1 MTTMTK
7 LLCLYPILLAH
18 SFNAHAG
25 PKAFNEKAV
34 NAAIDQV
41 IAEHKFY
48 ATCSSLDDLSLK
60 TIKYGWE
67 RMVQETREELASYK
81 PSTIFIAQ
89 FELKA
94 HFDSLVD
101 QNKSLGETMRYCR
114 TAPYKMS
121 TYYEFGFISMPKEV
135 RRVLQA
141 K

>member
-1 MTTMTK
+1 MTK
-7 LLCLYPILLAH
+7 LLCLCPILLAH
-18 SFNAHAG
+18 AFNAHASS
-25 PKAFNEKAV
+25 KVLNENAV
-34 NAAIDQV
+34 NTAIDKV

-67 RMVQETREELASYK
+67 KMVMETREELASYK
-81 PSTIFIAQ
+81 PSAIFIAQ
-89 FELKA
+89 FEPKTR
-94 HFDSLVD
+94 FDSLVD

-114 TAPYKMS
+114 AAPYKMS

-135 RRVLQA
+135 RRVLPA